1 VADEAETMGGAD
13 AAIDQEFAEALR
25 CHRAG
30 QLSQA
35 DELYRR
41 VLAAQP
47 DHVECLHHLGVIA
60 LQTGRHDDARNLIVG
75 AIARNDRI
83 PECHYHVGLA
93 CALLGDMDAAAVH
106 NRRAIELAPDYA
118 DAHLN
123 LGNVLKAQGKLDES
137 AACYER
143 VLALRPQSAEAR
155 YNLANVLGDQGRLDA
170 AIAQYREALAL
181 RPDYADAHN
190 NLGTALAAK
199 GELSEAVAHYQRALA
214 LAPGLL
220 DGYTNL
226 ASALLANGNAS
237 AALGVVARSLAMRET
252 QAGKTLFVAC
262 VRALQAF
269 PPAVEFR
276 ELVLRALV
284 EAWGRPGELA
294 PCATALIKQNATLR
308 TCIER
313 TTAAWPQR
321 LPLRDLLAGADFA
334 AIADDRL
341 LRCLMESTPL
351 LDIPLERFLTCARS
365 AVLELAGN
373 AATADHV
380 APGLLDFCCALARQC
395 FINEYVYDAPEQEW
409 EAARRLRD
417 ALATALQSAHPIPVL
432 WPVAVAGYFP
442 LHALPG
448 AQALLDRD
456 WPAPVAAL
464 LVQQAREPAEEA
476 QIRASLPAL
485 TAIDD
490 DVSRMV
496 RGQYEE
502 NPYPRWVRAPASEP
516 ATFDRHIRRQ
526 FPLAPFRPFDKRDID
541 VLIAGCGTGRHSI
554 AVAQMLP
561 DARLLAIDLSA
572 SSLCYAIR
580 KSRERGLRNID
591 YMQADIL
598 RLGAIG
604 RTFDV
609 IDSTG
614 VLHHMADPWAGWRVL
629 VSLLRPG
636 GCMRIG
642 LYSASARRDVT
653 GTMAF
658 IAERGYGRS
667 ADDIRRCRQ
676 EIMEFPQDTPQWRVA
691 ACVDFFSTSDCRD
704 LVFHVQ
710 QQGLTI
716 PAIKQFLQAN
726 GLEFLGFELDAR
738 MLRTYALRFPEDPA
752 RTNLDLWDVFEAENP
767 YIFTDMYVFVVQ
779 KQR

>member
-1 VADEAETMGGAD
+1 VADEAEIMDGAD
-13 AAIDQEFAEALR
+13 AAIEHEFAAALR

-41 VLAAQP
+41 VLSAEP

-60 LQTGRHDDARNLIVG
+60 LQTGRHEDARDP
-75 AIARNDRI
+75 IARNDRV
-83 PECHYHVGLA
+83 PECHYHIGLA
-93 CALLGDMDAAAVH
+93 FALLGDMDAAAVH

-123 LGNVLKAQGKLDES
+123 LGNVLKAQGKPDES

-170 AIAQYREALAL
+170 AIAQYREALVL
-181 RPDYADAHN
+181 RQDYADAHN

-199 GELSEAVAHYQRALA
+199 GELSEAVAHYQRALM

-220 DGYTNL
+220 DGYANL
-226 ASALLANGNAS
+226 ASALLANGDAP

-252 QAGKTLFVAC
+252 QAAKTLFVAC
-262 VRALQAF
+262 TRALQSF
-269 PPAVEFR
+269 PPAPEFR
-276 ELVLRALV
+276 ELVIRALA

-294 PCATALIKQNATLR
+294 PCATVLIKQSTILR
-308 TCIER
+308 AWIER
-313 TTAAWPQR
+313 TAAAWPKH
-321 LPLRDLLAGADFA
+321 LPMQDLLAGPDFA

-341 LRCLMESTPL
+341 LQCLMESTPL
-351 LDIPLERFLTCARS
+351 LDLALERFLTCTRS
-365 AVLELAGN
+365 AVLELAGKAG
-373 AATADHV
+373 AADQA
-380 APGLLDFCCALARQC
+380 APGLLDFGCALARQC
-395 FINEYVYDAPEQEW
+395 FINEYVYDAPEREW
-409 EAARRLRD
+409 EAARRLHD
-417 ALATALQSAHPIPVL
+417 ALAAALLSAAPIPVL

-442 LHALPG
+442 LHSLPG

-456 WPAPVAAL
+456 WPAAVAAL
-464 LVQQAREPAEEA
+464 LVQQVREPAEEA
-476 QIRASLPAL
+476 QIRASLRTL

-490 DVSRMV
+490 DVSLMV
-496 RGQYEE
+496 RRQYEE
-502 NPYPRWVRAPASEP
+502 NPYPRWMRAPASMP
-516 ATFDRHIRRQ
+516 ATFDQHMRRQ
-526 FPLAPFRPFDKRDID
+526 FPLAPFRAFGKPDLD

-554 AVAQMLP
+554 AIAQMLAG
-561 DARLLAIDLSA
+561 ARVLAIDLSA
-572 SSLCYAIR
+572 SSLCYAMR
-580 KSRERGLRNID
+580 KSRECGLRNIE

-604 RTFDV
+604 RTFDL

-614 VLHHMADPWAGWRVL
+614 VLHHLADPWAGWRVL

-667 ADDIRRCRQ
+667 AGDIRRCRQ
-676 EIMEFPQDTPQWRVA
+676 EIMDFPSDTPQGRITTSW
-691 ACVDFFSTSDCRD
+691 DFFSTSDCRD
-704 LVFHVQ
+704 LLFHVQ
-710 QQGLTI
+710 QHGTTI
-716 PAIKQFLQAN
+716 PAIKEFLQAN
-726 GLEFLGFELDAR
+726 GLELLGFELDAR
-738 MLRTYALRFPEDPA
+738 VLRTYSLRFPEDPA
-752 RTNLDLWDVFEAENP
+752 RTNLDLWDVFESENP